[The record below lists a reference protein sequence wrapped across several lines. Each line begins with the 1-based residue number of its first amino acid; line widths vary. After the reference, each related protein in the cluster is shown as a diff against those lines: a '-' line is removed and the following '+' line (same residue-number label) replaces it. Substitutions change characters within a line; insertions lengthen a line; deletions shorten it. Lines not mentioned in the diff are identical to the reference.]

1 MVSITFNELD
11 KKFIFNI
18 PQCSSYFKRIYSCK
32 AIANATGKDKF
43 SLIGTMSSQGD
54 IIAMIGERSS
64 DAIPL
69 KAAHAGIIFG
79 ENNYNDII
87 YESSDIIFEDE
98 YFSNVFDV
106 IVYGRNI
113 YDCIRKFLQ
122 FQISF
127 VGALVVLMI
136 ISNIPAINI
145 QFYHNK
151 ILYLNLIIDT
161 LEALALS
168 IGKPSRKN
176 VLAKNSLSYSP
187 HNYILSRNICFRI
200 FIGILLQLFIFL
212 IVLVFTDS
220 VYRSTMLYNTIM
232 YMIVF
237 NAIVYELHDDYSLFF
252 AQFKDE
258 LPFILVQI
266 IILITQNYFIYTG
279 SKMLRMVEMNHFQNF
294 RCFCYGLLIFFQIPI
309 ISFMNE
315 NEILFK
321 HEDEEIVYQE
331 TEIKDEN
338 EIKQL
343 GLNVENDL
351 RIDTKNDDFFDDDD
365 KNIDGSFSNI

>member
-1 MVSITFNELD
+1 
-11 KKFIFNI
+11 
-18 PQCSSYFKRIYSCK
+18 
-32 AIANATGKDKF
+32 
-43 SLIGTMSSQGD
+43 
-54 IIAMIGERSS
+54 
-64 DAIPL
+64 
-69 KAAHAGIIFG
+69 
-79 ENNYNDII
+79 
-87 YESSDIIFEDE
+87 
-98 YFSNVFDV
+98 
-106 IVYGRNI
+106 
-113 YDCIRKFLQ
+113 
-122 FQISF
+122 
-127 VGALVVLMI
+127 
-136 ISNIPAINI
+136 
-145 QFYHNK
+145 
-151 ILYLNLIIDT
+151 
-161 LEALALS
+161 
-168 IGKPSRKN
+168 
-176 VLAKNSLSYSP
+176 
-187 HNYILSRNICFRI
+187 
-200 FIGILLQLFIFL
+200 
-212 IVLVFTDS
+212 
-220 VYRSTMLYNTIM
+220 MLYNTIM

-266 IILITQNYFIYTG
+266 VILITQNYFIYTG